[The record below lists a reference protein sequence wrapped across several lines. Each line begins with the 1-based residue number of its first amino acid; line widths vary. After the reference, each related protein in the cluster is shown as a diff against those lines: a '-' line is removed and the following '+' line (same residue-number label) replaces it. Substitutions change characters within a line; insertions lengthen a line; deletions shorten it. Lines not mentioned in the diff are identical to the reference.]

1 MKVSIAEILKKTV
14 SSGNTLSYVKRRHYN
29 LITLIK
35 LPGLPQYYV
44 NRFTPPLLQEVQ
56 IFTPG

>member
-1 MKVSIAEILKKTV
+1 VAETLFHRPIEKQLASRKQKT
-14 SSGNTLSYVKRRHYN
+14 GKPGN

-44 NRFTPPLLQEVQ
+44 NRFTPP
-56 IFTPG
+56 P